1 MKAPPPNGKVRR
13 RGVVG
18 VTVEDRKIK
27 KKRESPTG
35 ETQET
40 TINKSSSN
48 SLYNAP
54 LYLWELLYLPAP
66 HTYSLVVSMK
76 S

>member
-40 TINKSSSN
+40 TINKSSSF
-48 SLYNAP
+48 SVQRTVVSMGVALP
-54 LYLWELLYLPAP
+54 PAP